1 AGARRHRSA
10 HLCARR
16 QERGLRNDVARI
28 GPAFGRGLPSCRAGH
43 RIRAGHA
50 GQVMRKATVISAG
63 LHAAVLL
70 WATVSFSSRSMDA
83 TPTESLPIDIVT
95 DSQFTQ
101 LTKGAK
107 DAEKKPDLKPLVEK
121 VAPEEKTADEVKP
134 KVTPKQ

>member
-1 AGARRHRSA
+1 
-10 HLCARR
+10 
-16 QERGLRNDVARI
+16 
-28 GPAFGRGLPSCRAGH
+28 
-43 RIRAGHA
+43 
-50 GQVMRKATVISAG
+50 MRKATVISAG
-63 LHAAVLL
+63 LHAAVML

-83 TPTESLPIDIVT
+83 TPTELLPVDIVT

-134 KVTPKQ
+134 KVTAKQEVQATKPKEATPTPPPEPKPAEKKRRRQPRSPFRSPRRKPIRSRRN